1 MHDGQRLQV
10 MKTVSLSS
18 GHTLNLLQK
27 RTGHSAMQLPN
38 NGPGGTVWP
47 AGEALVQWLAA
58 QRTGTHASLVPEV
71 ASATIGSVLEL
82 GTGTGVVSIALALLG
97 ASSVIAT
104 DGDPPSCELCRTN
117 AAASGVPDL
126 VVTPFVWGSAQH
138 LDDALG
144 SNDGRCPNWIICAD
158 VVYSNESS
166 AALELS
172 LRALLARGGCAL
184 VVIGWVARG
193 HHEEAFLSR
202 LTDLGSVSTVE
213 RISDA
218 RFGYLTMTRR
228 GGQLVHGAAVEFG
241 ITMLRVRAEVT
252 AGLDPCLRQW
262 CGLMR
267 ARAAVATC
275 RDVLPCWRREAARA
289 V

>member
-1 MHDGQRLQV
+1 
-10 MKTVSLSS
+10 MKTLRLPD
-18 GHTLNLLQK
+18 GHTLKLHQK
-27 RTGHSAMQLPN
+27 RTGHSAIKLEN

-58 QRTGTHASLVPEV
+58 QRMGTHASLVPEV
-71 ASATIGSVLEL
+71 STGAIGSVLEL

-97 ASSVIAT
+97 AQSVIAT
-104 DGDPPSCELCRTN
+104 DGDPPSCELCSSN

-138 LDDALG
+138 LEDAL
-144 SNDGRCPNWIICAD
+144 STNDGRCPSWIVCAD
-158 VVYSNESS
+158 VVYSPASS
-166 AALELS
+166 AALELT
-172 LRALLARGGCAL
+172 LRALLARGGCQL

-193 HHEEAFLSR
+193 HDEEAFLSR
-202 LTDLGSVSTVE
+202 LADLGSVSTVE

-218 RFGYLTMTRR
+218 CFGYLTMTRR
-228 GGQLVHGAAVEFG
+228 GGQLVQGAAGEFG

-252 AGLDPCLRQW
+252 AGLDPYLRQW
-262 CGLMR
+262 FGLLR
-267 ARAAVATC
+267 ARAAVAAC
-275 RDVLPCWRREAARA
+275 GSILPCWRSMTAST

>member
-1 MHDGQRLQV
+1 
-10 MKTVSLSS
+10 MKTVSLPS

-27 RTGHSAMQLPN
+27 RTGHSAMHLPN

-71 ASATIGSVLEL
+71 ASGPIGSVIEL
-82 GTGTGVVSIALALLG
+82 GTGTGVVAIALSLLG
-97 ASSVIAT
+97 ALSVIAT
-104 DGDPPSCELCRTN
+104 DGDPPSCELCRAN

-126 VVTPFVWGSAQH
+126 VVSPFTWGSEKQ
-138 LDDALG
+138 LDDALRTN
-144 SNDGRCPNWIICAD
+144 SGRCPSWIVCAD
-158 VVYSNESS
+158 VVYSPESS
-166 AALELS
+166 AALELT

-202 LTDLGSVSTVE
+202 LADLGTVATVE
-213 RISDA
+213 RFSDV

-228 GGQLVHGAAVEFG
+228 GGQLVHGAASEFG
-241 ITMLRVRAEVT
+241 ITMLRVRADVT

-262 CGLMR
+262 CGLVR

-275 RDVLPCWRREAARA
+275 GDIVPCWRRATTSAA
-289 V
+289 